1 MIPDLLIFI
10 IVQENIDFSQC
21 EKLYLFYLNVVTFSI
36 SKIIILYP
44 NIKIIKQMYNNF
56 PKIRIMK

>member
-1 MIPDLLIFI
+1 MISDLLIFI

-21 EKLYLFYLNVVTFSI
+21 EKLYLLYLNVVTFSI

-44 NIKIIKQMYNNF
+44 NIKIIK
-56 PKIRIMK
+56 